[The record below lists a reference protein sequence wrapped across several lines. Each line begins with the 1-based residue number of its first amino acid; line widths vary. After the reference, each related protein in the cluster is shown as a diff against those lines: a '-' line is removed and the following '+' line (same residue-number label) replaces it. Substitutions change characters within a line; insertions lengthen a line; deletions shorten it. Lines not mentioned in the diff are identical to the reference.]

1 MASEDDPRAQ
11 PLKHRRSA
19 DRGEPFERYR
29 ARRDGDE
36 RAAGDN
42 GRVSVSSAGRR
53 TRRFNPEKSRPSFFW
68 VLAGIA
74 LPLSRAMMSFRIENG
89 EKLPRFGPVIVAANH
104 YSEIDPVV
112 VGLSIWKLG
121 RAPRFLAK
129 ASLFRVKVLGW
140 MLRASGQVPVERAG
154 VTRGSDPISAAAR
167 VVEREQVLVVYP
179 EGTLTRDPAMWPM
192 RGKTG
197 AVRLALQYGI
207 PIHPVAHWGTQNVMA
222 RYSKKIHF
230 FPPRVVRVR
239 FGDAVDLSA
248 FAGKP
253 LDGPTM
259 AAATERVMDAITREL
274 EELRGE
280 TAPKTRWDP
289 AQRGQTETGRF

>member
-1 MASEDDPRAQ
+1 MMA
-11 PLKHRRSA
+11 L
-19 DRGEPFERYR
+19 
-29 ARRDGDE
+29 
-36 RAAGDN
+36 
-42 GRVSVSSAGRR
+42 RV
-53 TRRFNPEKSRPSFFW
+53 
-68 VLAGIA
+68 
-74 LPLSRAMMSFRIENG
+74 ENG
-89 EKLPRFGPVIVAANH
+89 EKLPRFGPVIVAPNH

-112 VGLSIWKLG
+112 VGLTIWKLG

-140 MLRASGQVPVERAG
+140 MLRSSGQIPVERVGA
-154 VTRGSDPISAAAR
+154 TRGSDPMAAAAR
-167 VVEREQVLVVYP
+167 VAEREQVLVVYP

-207 PIHPVAHWGTQNVMA
+207 PIHPIAHWGTQDVMP

-230 FPPRVVRVR
+230 FPPKTIRIRV
-239 FGDAVDLSA
+239 GDAIDLSA

-253 LDGPTM
+253 LDGATLG
-259 AAATERVMDAITREL
+259 AATEVVMDAITHEL

-280 TAPKTRWDP
+280 KAPATRWDP
-289 AQRGQTETGRF
+289 TERGQTETGRF